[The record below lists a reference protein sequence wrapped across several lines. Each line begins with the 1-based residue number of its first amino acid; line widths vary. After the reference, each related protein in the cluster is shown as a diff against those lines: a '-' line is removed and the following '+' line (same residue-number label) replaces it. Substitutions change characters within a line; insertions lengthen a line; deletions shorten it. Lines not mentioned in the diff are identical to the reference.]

1 MTPAASGQPDPP
13 PTPAGTDPLPGPPPT
28 LPGAP
33 DAPASAP
40 APALRSRDLWLS
52 RSVHLF
58 LLVVALYL
66 LYRVLQPYLD
76 SIVLAG
82 LLALISYPVH
92 GRILHLVRGR
102 RVVAALISCLLL
114 LVLVVL
120 PLSLMGFAL
129 VRQGIRSFA
138 LVHGWLRDGGVEQL
152 TQAPAVT
159 STLNFLEQQLQIS
172 RAELPDLGQTLVS
185 LSGYI
190 GRFLLKSG
198 GSLVQDVSGVVLDF
212 VLMLFVLFY
221 LLLEGEGLR
230 GRLLHLLP
238 LPQSHEERLIARVRA
253 VARSALLGS
262 LGTAAAQAVVG
273 AVGLLIVGIPW
284 LFWGAAMGLASLIPV
299 VGTALIWLPA
309 CLYLLAIGSWGKA
322 LFLALWCS
330 VLVGSV
336 DNVLRPIL
344 MKGEAGIPTIWLFF
358 AILGG
363 IHYFGLIGLV
373 YGPMVFGLCAVLLYM
388 YELEFKELLDHLDRR

>member
-1 MTPAASGQPDPP
+1 
-13 PTPAGTDPLPGPPPT
+13 
-28 LPGAP
+28 
-33 DAPASAP
+33 
-40 APALRSRDLWLS
+40 
-52 RSVHLF
+52 VHLI

-66 LYRVLQPYLD
+66 SYRVIQPYLD

-102 RVVAALISCLLL
+102 RVVAALLSCLLL
-114 LVLVVL
+114 MVLVVL
-120 PLSLMGFAL
+120 PISLLGFAL

-159 STLNFLEQQLQIS
+159 STLTFLEQQLQIS

-185 LSGYI
+185 LSGHI
-190 GRFLLKSG
+190 GQFLLKSG
-198 GSLVQDVSGVVLDF
+198 GSLVQDVSALVLDF

-230 GRLLHLLP
+230 RRLLHLLP
-238 LPQSHEERLIARVRA
+238 LPQSHEERLIARVGS

-262 LGTAAAQAVVG
+262 LGTAAAQAFVG
-273 AVGLLIVGIPW
+273 AVGLLIVGIPG
-284 LFWGAAMGLASLIPV
+284 LFWGVVMGVASLVPV
-299 VGTALIWLPA
+299 VGTALIWIPA
-309 CLYLLAIGSWGKA
+309 CLYLLVIGSWGKA

-336 DNVLRPIL
+336 DNLLRPIL
-344 MKGEAGIPTIWLFF
+344 MKGESGLPTVWLFF
-358 AILGG
+358 SILGG
-363 IHYFGLIGLV
+363 IQYFGLIGLL

-388 YELEFKELLDHLDRR
+388 YEFEFKELLDHLDGR